1 MATGRLFVNMLIESQ
16 LKKDKL
22 REIAEY
28 LQSERERLNRLFQTT
43 EGGAGGGINDYQKDM
58 NILEMEEKIL
68 YLLVDYLQ
76 KTGVIK
82 KEE

>member
-1 MATGRLFVNMLIESQ
+1 MTTGRYFFNSLIDSQ
-16 LKKDKL
+16 LKEDKL
-22 REIAEY
+22 CEMATY
-28 LQSERERLNRLFQTT
+28 LQTERERLNALIQRSQEAAT
-43 EGGAGGGINDYQKDM
+43 GGVNDYQEEM

-82 KEE
+82 KE